1 MLFSW
6 VGWDK
11 NRRALSVFSF
21 VRSGDR
27 FLAEKNL
34 PKINEVKE
42 IHISFTS
49 AAGCIY
55 VADQP
60 QRWDRPAKTRCV
72 RAQPGQCCCGLL
84 RHPASAQRGDLT
96 PARR

>member
-1 MLFSW
+1 VWVVSW

-27 FLAEKNL
+27 FLAKKNL

-49 AAGCIY
+49 AVGVFMWQICHIKMI
-55 VADQP
+55 
-60 QRWDRPAKTRCV
+60 PA
-72 RAQPGQCCCGLL
+72 
-84 RHPASAQRGDLT
+84 
-96 PARR
+96 

>member
-1 MLFSW
+1 VWVFSW

-27 FLAEKNL
+27 FLAKKNL

-49 AAGCIY
+49 AVGGIY
-55 VADQP
+55 VADLPHQN
-60 QRWDRPAKTRCV
+60 DHCLK
-72 RAQPGQCCCGLL
+72 RA
-84 RHPASAQRGDLT
+84 ASA
-96 PARR
+96 ARVSAAARVYAPGLKTLAAGI